1 MKQVVLSKDTES
13 LLETYLS
20 ATGKT
25 DASQVVDEV
34 LRSYLEDA
42 VLAKTWNDSDLS
54 RLADYESYDWGDTD
68 PETVGKTISYEPG
81 QGFIVHE

>member
-20 ATGKT
+20 TTGQK
-25 DASQVVDEV
+25 DPSKVVDEV

-54 RLADYESYDWGDTD
+54 RLAGYEPYDWGDTD
-68 PETVGKTISYEPG
+68 PETVGKAVSYEPG